1 MISLKNPNNRISYY
15 LLYIVNIIKGSF
27 FTLKGSNY
35 ENNNISLHYS
45 KNMFGLANRALFFNK
60 KYEFEEEYFVKKYIS
75 HNDTILELGGCF
87 GYISCL
93 SNKLIKDKSKHFVL
107 EPNYK
112 LLPYLEKNKNTNDCD
127 FQIIN
132 KVISKKKKIKLFLN
146 NSILGS
152 SLVTKTKNSIEVNGI
167 TLDELQT
174 QNAIIF
180 NTLIIDIEGAE
191 LEFFK
196 KNSLSNF
203 KKVIVE
209 FHEGPSH
216 LNKNQVLECKQ
227 ILINN
232 NMSLVEKLNDVEVWV
247 KDNNNFK

>member
-15 LLYIVNIIKGSF
+15 LLYIINLFKGSF
-27 FTLKGSNY
+27 FTVRSSNY

-45 KNMFGLANRALFFNK
+45 KNLFGLINRALFFDK

-75 HNDTILELGGCF
+75 QNDTILELGGCF

-93 SNKLIKDKSKHFVL
+93 SNSIIKNKSKHFVL
-107 EPNYK
+107 EPNYC
-112 LLPYLEKNKNTNDCD
+112 LLPYLEKNKKTNDCD

-132 KVISKKKKIKLFLN
+132 KVISKKKKMKLFMN

-152 SLVTKTKNSIEVNGI
+152 SLVNKTKNSIEVDGI
-167 TLDELQT
+167 TLEELQT

-180 NTLIIDIEGAE
+180 DTLIIDIEGAE
-191 LEFFK
+191 LEFFQE
-196 KNSLSNF
+196 NCLSNF
-203 KKVIVE
+203 NKIIIE

-216 LNKNQVLECKQ
+216 LNKDQLLECKQ
-227 ILINN
+227 ILNN
-232 NMSLVEKLNDVEVWV
+232 NNLHLVEKLNDVEVWI
-247 KDNNNFK
+247 KGQQ

>member
-1 MISLKNPNNRISYY
+1 MISLTNPNNRISYY
-15 LLYIVNIIKGSF
+15 LLYIFNLYKGF
-27 FTLKGSNY
+27 LFTILNSKY
-35 ENNNISLHYS
+35 ENNNIVLYYS
-45 KNMFGLANRALFFNK
+45 KKLFSLPNRSLFYDK

-75 HNDTILELGGCF
+75 KNDIILELGACF

-93 SNKLIKDKSKHFVL
+93 SNSLIENKSKHFVL
-107 EPNYK
+107 EPNYY
-112 LLPYLEKNKNTNDCD
+112 LLPYLEKNKKTNDCD

-152 SLVTKTKNSIEVNGI
+152 SLVIKTNNSIEVDGI
-167 TLDELQT
+167 TLEELQA

-180 NTLIIDIEGAE
+180 DTLIIDIEGAE
-191 LEFFK
+191 LKFFQE
-196 KNSLSNF
+196 NCLSNF
-203 KKVIVE
+203 NKIIIE

-216 LNKNQVLECKQ
+216 LNEDQLLECKQ

-232 NMSLVEKLNDVEVWV
+232 NLHLVEKLNDVEVWL
-247 KDNNNFK
+247 KRQQ